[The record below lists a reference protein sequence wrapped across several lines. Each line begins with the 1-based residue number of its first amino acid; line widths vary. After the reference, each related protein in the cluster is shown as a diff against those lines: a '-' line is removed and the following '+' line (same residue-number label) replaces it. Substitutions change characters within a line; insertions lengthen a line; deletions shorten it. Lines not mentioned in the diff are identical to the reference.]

1 MIDLYEQGRWAFA
14 LTLIDHLPRTSAFS
28 HAVAQDEELA
38 TALAGEPSGR
48 REVPFTEWSPETEA
62 LAAVVNRL
70 SEVVNAIIATIPGG
84 KPRPVK
90 PYPHPISAADKVRAR
105 RRREAALE
113 LEAQLFPDLH

>member
-28 HAVAQDEELA
+28 HAVAKDEELA
-38 TALAGEPSGR
+38 AALAGEPSGR

-70 SEVVNAIIATIPGG
+70 SEVVNAIVASAGG

-90 PYPHPISAADKVRAR
+90 PYPHPISAADKVRAQ